1 MNPALA
7 LKLLWRDWRS
17 GELTLLLGSLI
28 IAVATVTTITLFVD
42 RLQQALVQES
52 AQFLAADRVISGRGE
67 LDPEY
72 LRKAESLGL
81 EHAQTLSF
89 LSMVFSAERAQFS
102 SVKAVT
108 DEYPLR
114 GNLIIS
120 DAAFSKGDVV
130 VRGPE
135 PGKVWL
141 ESRLLPSLDLEPGDM
156 LDIGVATFMVEKAL
170 IKEPDRGGGFN
181 NVGPRVMMNMLDVPL
196 TKVVQPGSRLSYRYL
211 FSGPESALVAF
222 DEWAESKLGD
232 DFRMFGVKEGTE
244 GIGNA
249 LERAERFLLLGGLL
263 GVVLAGVAIALSA
276 QRYSLRHYDHVAI
289 LKTLGATPNGID
301 SLFITIFVTLGLAA
315 TLLGSA
321 LGFVSQLGI
330 VSILQ
335 PYIPIELP
343 APGMQ
348 PIILGLVTGF
358 VCLLSFALPPL
369 IRLRGIE
376 PVRVIR
382 RDIDASG
389 VNDRLAYAFG
399 VFGTLGL
406 MWWYSGDIFL
416 TLMIFTGA
424 VVSILVLGI
433 VAYGMLR
440 SGRLLGMQAGSVW
453 RLALAGMQR
462 RGQENTVQILVF
474 SLAIML
480 LLILFLVRTA
490 LIDEWATQIPENAP
504 NHFAINIS
512 PEDVQPIREMLIDNE
527 IAAEAI
533 YPMIQGRISQVNGE
547 SARDYDQQNAQRGQD
562 QNQEQSQQQGQDQDG
577 PRSSSNR
584 NLTYAALLPDDN
596 VILSGEWWPEDYA
609 GEPLVSLESD
619 LAARNNLK
627 VGDELMFDIQGRQLG
642 ATVASIRSVA
652 WDNMQPNF
660 YIIFSPAALTDFPST
675 FMTSFFLERENKIF
689 LNDLLRAY
697 PTMTVLEVDAII
709 AQIKAIIE
717 QVTMAIELVLG
728 LILISGGMVL
738 IASIQASMDERF
750 KQHAIL
756 RTLGA
761 GRRLVMGSLVVEFC
775 ALGFFAGLLATIGS
789 EITVYALETQIFEL
803 EYSLNPVL
811 WLLGPAVG
819 TVLIGT
825 VGTLATLR
833 VVRTPPTIVLRELA

>member
-7 LKLLWRDWRS
+7 LRLLWRDWRS

-72 LRKAESLGL
+72 LQKAESLGL

-89 LSMVFSAERAQFS
+89 LSMVFSADRAQFS

-120 DAAFSKGDVV
+120 DEAFRMGDVV
-130 VRGPE
+130 VRGPA

-141 ESRLLPSLDLEPGDM
+141 ESRLLPSLDLKPGDT
-156 LDIGVATFMVEKAL
+156 LDIGVATFVVEKAL

-181 NVGPRVMMNMLDVPL
+181 NVGPRVMMNMVDVPR
-196 TKVVQPGSRLSYRYL
+196 TEVVQPGSRLSYRYL

-222 DEWAESKLGD
+222 DEWAKPKLGE

-289 LKTLGATPNGID
+289 LKTLGATPNGVD
-301 SLFITIFVTLGLAA
+301 GLFITIFVTLGLVA
-315 TLLGSA
+315 TGLGSA
-321 LGFVSQLGI
+321 LGFVAQMGI

-335 PYIPIELP
+335 PYIPIDLP

-348 PIILGLVTGF
+348 PVILGLVTGF

-382 RDIDASG
+382 RDIDAGG
-389 VNDRLAYAFG
+389 VNDRLAYACG
-399 VFGTLGL
+399 IFGTLGL
-406 MWWYSGDIFL
+406 MWWYSGDIYL

-424 VVSILVLGI
+424 VVSIIVLGI

-462 RGQENTVQILVF
+462 RGQENTVQIMVF

-490 LIDEWATQIPENAP
+490 LIDEWASQIPEDAP

-512 PEDVQPIREMLIDNE
+512 PADVQPIREMLSANE
-527 IAAEAI
+527 IASEAI

-547 SARDYDQQNAQRGQD
+547 GARDYDRQNEAQGERQGQAQRQD
-562 QNQEQSQQQGQDQDG
+562 READG

-584 NLTYAALLPDDN
+584 NLTYARSLPDDN
-596 VILSGEWWPEDYA
+596 VILSGEWWPEDYV
-609 GEPLVSLESD
+609 GEPLVSLERD
-619 LAARNNLK
+619 IAVRNNLK
-627 VGDELMFDIQGRQLG
+627 VGDELTFDIQGRQLG
-642 ATVASIRSVA
+642 ARVASIRSVA

-660 YIIFSPAALTDFPST
+660 YIIFSPDALTDFPST
-675 FMTSFFLERENKIF
+675 FMTSFFLESENKIF
-689 LNDLLRAY
+689 LNELLRAY

-709 AQIKAIIE
+709 AQIKTIIE

-761 GRRLVMGSLVVEFC
+761 GQRLVMGSLVVEFC

-789 EITVYALETQIFEL
+789 EITVYALKTKIFEL

-833 VVRTPPTIVLRELA
+833 VVRTPPTIVLREIA

>member
-1 MNPALA
+1 MNLSLS

-17 GELTLLLGSLI
+17 GELTLLLSSLI

-52 AQFLAADRVISGRGE
+52 AQFLAADRVIAGRAE
-67 LDPEY
+67 LGPEY
-72 LRKAESLGL
+72 LQKAESLGL

-108 DEYPLR
+108 AGYPLR

-120 DAAFSKGDVV
+120 DEAFRKGDVV
-130 VRGPE
+130 EYGPS

-141 ESRLLPSLDLEPGDM
+141 ESRLLPSLDIEPGAI
-156 LDIGVATFMVEKAL
+156 LDIGVASFIVEKAL

-181 NVGPRVMMNMLDVPL
+181 NVGPRVMMNMVDVPA
-196 TKVVQPGSRLSYRYL
+196 TEVVRPGSRISYRYL
-211 FSGPESALVAF
+211 FSGSEDALNEFSDWAKLKLPE
-222 DEWAESKLGD
+222 G
-232 DFRMFGVKEGTE
+232 FRLFGVQEGTE
-244 GIGNA
+244 GIGDA
-249 LERAERFLLLGGLL
+249 LARAERFLLLGGLL

-301 SLFITIFVTLGLAA
+301 SLFIIIFLTLGIAA
-315 TLLGSA
+315 TFLGSA
-321 LGFVSQLGI
+321 FGFVAQMGI

-335 PYIPIELP
+335 PFIPIELP

-348 PIILGLVTGF
+348 PVVLGLVTGF

-382 RDIDASG
+382 RDIEEGS
-389 VNDRLAYAFG
+389 VSNRLAYGSG
-399 VFGTLGL
+399 VLGTLGL
-406 MWWYSGDIFL
+406 MWWYSQDLYL
-416 TLMIFTGA
+416 TMMIFTGA
-424 VVSILVLGI
+424 VASIAVLGI
-433 VAYGMLR
+433 IAYAMLR
-440 SGRLLGMQAGSVW
+440 SGRVLGMQAGSVW

-490 LIDEWATQIPENAP
+490 LIDEWQSQIPENAP

-512 PEDVQPIREMLIDNE
+512 PEDVSPIRNMLTDNE
-527 IAAEAI
+527 IVSQPL
-533 YPMIQGRISQVNGE
+533 YPMIQGRIAKINGE
-547 SARDYDQQNAQRGQD
+547 KSKDYDR
-562 QNQEQSQQQGQDQDG
+562 QNQSQDDADA

-584 NLTYAALLPDDN
+584 NLTYATALPDDN

-609 GEPLVSLESD
+609 GKPLVSLERD
-619 LAARNNLK
+619 LAVRNKLK
-627 VGDELMFDIQGRQLG
+627 VGDELVFDIQGREL
-642 ATVASIRSVA
+642 ATTVGSIRSVA

-660 YIIFSPAALTDFPST
+660 YIIFSPGGLDDFPST
-675 FMTSFFLERENKIF
+675 FMTSFYLERQNKIF
-689 LNDLLRAY
+689 LNELLRAY
-697 PTMTVLEVDAII
+697 PTMTVIELDAII
-709 AQIKAIIE
+709 AQIKTIIS

-728 LILISGGMVL
+728 LILISGGLVL
-738 IASIQASMDERF
+738 LASIQASMDERF

-761 GRRLVMGSLVVEFC
+761 SQRLVMGSLIVEFC
-775 ALGFFAGLLATIGS
+775 ALGLFAGLLATVGA
-789 EITVYALETQIFEL
+789 EITVYALETEIFEL
-803 EYSLNPVL
+803 EYSMNPSL
-811 WLLGPAVG
+811 WLLGPVVG
-819 TVLIGT
+819 MVLIGT

>member
-1 MNPALA
+1 
-7 LKLLWRDWRS
+7 
-17 GELTLLLGSLI
+17 
-28 IAVATVTTITLFVD
+28 
-42 RLQQALVQES
+42 
-52 AQFLAADRVISGRGE
+52 
-67 LDPEY
+67 
-72 LRKAESLGL
+72 
-81 EHAQTLSF
+81 
-89 LSMVFSAERAQFS
+89 
-102 SVKAVT
+102 
-108 DEYPLR
+108 
-114 GNLIIS
+114 
-120 DAAFSKGDVV
+120 
-130 VRGPE
+130 
-135 PGKVWL
+135 
-141 ESRLLPSLDLEPGDM
+141 
-156 LDIGVATFMVEKAL
+156 
-170 IKEPDRGGGFN
+170 
-181 NVGPRVMMNMLDVPL
+181 
-196 TKVVQPGSRLSYRYL
+196 
-211 FSGPESALVAF
+211 
-222 DEWAESKLGD
+222 
-232 DFRMFGVKEGTE
+232 
-244 GIGNA
+244 
-249 LERAERFLLLGGLL
+249 
-263 GVVLAGVAIALSA
+263 
-276 QRYSLRHYDHVAI
+276 SLRHYDHVAI

-301 SLFITIFVTLGLAA
+301 SLFITIFVTLGLVA
-315 TLLGSA
+315 TGMGSA
-321 LGFVSQLGI
+321 LGFVSQMGI

-335 PYIPIELP
+335 PFIPIELP

-348 PIILGLVTGF
+348 PVILGLVTGF

-382 RDIDASG
+382 RDLDAGG
-389 VNDRLAYAFG
+389 VNDRLAYACG
-399 VFGTLGL
+399 IFGTLGL
-406 MWWYSGDIFL
+406 MWWYSGDILL

-424 VVSILVLGI
+424 VVSIIALGI

-512 PEDVQPIREMLIDNE
+512 PEDVQPIRAMLIDNE

-533 YPMIQGRISQVNGE
+533 YPMIQGRISLVNGKR
-547 SARDYDQQNAQRGQD
+547 ARDYDRQNE
-562 QNQEQSQQQGQDQDG
+562 EQSQGQEQGQDQDADG

-584 NLTYAALLPDDN
+584 NLTYARSLPDDN
-596 VILSGEWWPEDYA
+596 VILSGEWWPEDYV
-609 GEPLVSLESD
+609 GEPLVSLERD
-619 LAARNNLK
+619 IAVRNNLK
-627 VGDELMFDIQGRQLG
+627 VGDELTFDIQGRQLG

-660 YIIFSPAALTDFPST
+660 YIIFSPESLEDFPST
-675 FMTSFFLERENKIF
+675 FMTSFFLEREDKIF
-689 LNDLLRAY
+689 LNELLRAY

-709 AQIKAIIE
+709 AQIKTIIA

-761 GRRLVMGSLVVEFC
+761 SQRLVMGSLIVEFC

-833 VVRTPPTIVLRELA
+833 VVRTPPTIVLREIA